1 MVIMNECPVLS
12 VRMAREDA
20 DNKARKTASL
30 SVPLMNLSVPVGPPS
45 LSVPPQNDRTSTTTG
60 KKKKVTTKK
69 STTKNGPRAK
79 SKSPN
84 PSFCS
89 VLSRVKD
96 WELGAYTKTAL
107 AENVDVPQ
115 SNNSYSEPDEASPCD
130 KSGLD
135 WEFGTESP
143 IGSNTQINANN
154 GENSSIG
161 LLKSAI
167 SNNSINLGEMDI
179 RIAGKYRL
187 GRKIGSGSFGDIYQ
201 ATNINTNEEV
211 AVKLEPC
218 SSKHP
223 QLHVE
228 CKFYKILLAQ
238 NQAQN
243 GQGQDKLEAIEPSRE
258 VINLEEKYQI
268 MEPEQIMQGGV
279 GIPLVKY
286 YGTEGEYNVMVM
298 ELLGPSLEDLFNFCN
313 RKFSLKTVLLL
324 ADQLI
329 SRIEFIHGKNFI
341 HRDMKPDN
349 FLMGLGKKGNLV
361 YVIDFGL
368 AKKFR
373 DQRTHQHI
381 PYRENKN
388 LTGTAR
394 YTSINTHLGIEQ
406 SRRDDMEA
414 LGYILIY
421 FLQGTLPWQGL
432 RAKNKAQ
439 KYEKISEK
447 KLSTP
452 VEELTKGAPAE
463 FATYQNYVR
472 SLRFEEK
479 PDYAYLRQLIRNLF
493 HRQGFSYD
501 YIFDWNTL
509 KPGKD
514 PTACMQDGQDEKD
527 KVHNNEENKKNEDGG
542 KKKKD
547 KLQLDI
553 PTGTATTATSAAV
566 TIVPHT
572 PTTVPNSIAIAD
584 SPSQT
589 MAHTLKTMVEKSAS
603 SATPT
608 APHKPQVQIISAPPA
623 YHLDFEHNHG
633 NQLQVNGQLN
643 GHKMPS
649 GPVIILTGCSPLA
662 SHQDP
667 MSSLSPPTIMRQSP
681 SLPDL
686 PKLPQA
692 SDLISDISGEQ

>member
-1 MVIMNECPVLS
+1 MSKV
-12 VRMAREDA
+12 
-20 DNKARKTASL
+20 
-30 SVPLMNLSVPVGPPS
+30 NLSVPVTRDKTPVPKAPPKA
-45 LSVPPQNDRTSTTTG
+45 PKGT
-60 KKKKVTTKK
+60 KKKTAGNKKTKEK
-69 STTKNGPRAK
+69 TGPRAK
-79 SKSPN
+79 SRSPN

-96 WELGAYTKTAL
+96 WELGAFTPKTAL
-107 AENVDVPQ
+107 ADNVDILNP
-115 SNNSYSEPDEASPCD
+115 SNTPYSEPDADCSPNND
-130 KSGLD
+130 TDWDWGGGGKGSTGGSPAPLNGVNGVENGSGLTKD
-135 WEFGTESP
+135 ALSDT
-143 IGSNTQINANN
+143 T
-154 GENSSIG
+154 
-161 LLKSAI
+161 LVI
-167 SNNSINLGEMDI
+167 SDMDI

-187 GRKIGSGSFGDIYQ
+187 GRKIGGGSFGDIYI
-201 ATNINTNEEV
+201 ATDASTDEEV
-211 AVKLEPC
+211 AVKLEHTKT
-218 SSKHP
+218 KHP

-228 CKFYKILLAQ
+228 CKFYK
-238 NQAQN
+238 
-243 GQGQDKLEAIEPSRE
+243 
-258 VINLEEKYQI
+258 V
-268 MEPEQIMQGGV
+268 MQGGP

-286 YGTEGEYNVMVM
+286 YGQEGEYNVMVM

-329 SRIEFIHGKNFI
+329 CRIEFIHGKNFI

-432 RAKNKAQ
+432 RAKTKAQ

-452 VEELTKGAPAE
+452 VEELCKGAPAE

-501 YIFDWNTL
+501 YVFDWNTL
-509 KPGKD
+509 KNGQD
-514 PTACMQDGQDEKD
+514 PTHPCPVEAPGQ
-527 KVHNNEENKKNEDGG
+527 VAPGGGSRTGAWHHNQRAGEDMEDQGKQRKKNRPVTDSGG
-542 KKKKD
+542 GGTTPRLGLEVTLPTVGTGGSVAVETVKD
-547 KLQLDI
+547 ATQERQEHGGVVI
-553 PTGTATTATSAAV
+553 VTPGVSESTPQTATTV
-566 TIVPHT
+566 KQG
-572 PTTVPNSIAIAD
+572 D
-584 SPSQT
+584 
-589 MAHTLKTMVEKSAS
+589 KSAS
-603 SATPT
+603 SLP
-608 APHKPQVQIISAPPA
+608 PSPLPPCPQIINSPPA
-623 YHLDFEHNHG
+623 FHLDHNPTYVEKVSSG
-633 NQLQVNGQLN
+633 NLFTSSTSLN
-643 GHKMPS
+643 GHIPDA
-649 GPVIILTGCSPLA
+649 PVIILTPCL
-662 SHQDP
+662 
-667 MSSLSPPTIMRQSP
+667 
-681 SLPDL
+681 
-686 PKLPQA
+686 
-692 SDLISDISGEQ
+692 